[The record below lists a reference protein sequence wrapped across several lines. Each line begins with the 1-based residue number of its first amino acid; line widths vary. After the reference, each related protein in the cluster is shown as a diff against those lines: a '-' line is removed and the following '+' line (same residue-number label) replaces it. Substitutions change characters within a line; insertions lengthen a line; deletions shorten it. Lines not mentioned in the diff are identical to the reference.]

1 MATATAT
8 TMMTEEELATR
19 PTAQRIAFKGKVR
32 SRARKRL
39 DRNEF
44 AHRRDPSE
52 TCRPEKEGARGCLAF
67 PAFRRRTEA
76 V

>member
-8 TMMTEEELATR
+8 TMMTEEESATH

-32 SRARKRL
+32 SRTGKRL

-44 AHRRDPSE
+44 AHRPDPSE
-52 TCRPEKEGARGCLAF
+52 TCRREKEGTR
-67 PAFRRRTEA
+67 PPSVSSVPT
-76 V
+76 